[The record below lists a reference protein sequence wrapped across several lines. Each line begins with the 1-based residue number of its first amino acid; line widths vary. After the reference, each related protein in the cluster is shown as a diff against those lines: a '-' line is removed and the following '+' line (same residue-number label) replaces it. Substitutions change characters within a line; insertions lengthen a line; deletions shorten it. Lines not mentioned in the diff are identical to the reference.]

1 MHSTRDL
8 PRRADETDVRE
19 RTVSVA
25 LIQAGGA
32 SVIRLDGA
40 IDIAAAAELKASLL
54 AALESGGE
62 IEVSLDAATEVD
74 VTAMQLLWAA
84 EQSARRT
91 GLSFRFS
98 GELRKPI
105 RSSLEGMGL
114 GAIAL
119 G

>member
-8 PRRADETDVRE
+8 PRRADEVEVTE
-19 RTVSVA
+19 RAVSAA
-25 LIQAGGA
+25 LIQAEGV

-40 IDIAAAAELKASLL
+40 IDIAIAAELKASLL

-62 IEVSLDAATEVD
+62 IEISLDAATEVD
-74 VTAMQLLWAA
+74 VTAIQLLWAA
-84 EQSARRT
+84 EQDAKRA

-98 GELRKPI
+98 GELGKPI

-114 GAIAL
+114 GAIAI